1 MSHEGTTFRFG
12 SFSLNAATRQLLHDD
27 REVPLSPKAFQLLLL
42 LVTGRDRAMSK
53 QELHESLWPSTFVV
67 DTNLASLIAEIRRL
81 LDDDAARPRFVR
93 TIHRFGYRFVAPVAT
108 SGAGSSV
115 TSTAKH
121 WLIWDAG
128 QAPLAE
134 GPNIIGRGASASVW
148 LDAPGVSRHHARIH
162 VRGDEAFIEDLGS
175 KNGISVAGIPV
186 TTPRRLAD
194 GDQIRL
200 GSVVVT
206 FRMPSLSAVTETA
219 T

>member
-1 MSHEGTTFRFG
+1 METFRFG
-12 SFSLNAATRQLLHDD
+12 SFCLNAATRQLLRDG
-27 REVPLSPKAFQLLLL
+27 REVPLSPKAFQLLLR
-42 LVTGRDRAMSK
+42 LVTNRDRAMSK
-53 QELHESLWPSTFVV
+53 QELHETLWPSTFVV

-81 LDDDAARPRFVR
+81 LDDDAARPQFVR
-93 TIHRFGYRFVAPVAT
+93 TIHRFGYRFVGQVEA
-108 SGAGSSV
+108 SGAIPPSPAA
-115 TSTAKH
+115 TAKH

-134 GPNIIGRGASASVW
+134 GANTIGRGSNASVW
-148 LDAPGVSRHHARIH
+148 IDAPGVSRHHARIL
-162 VRGDEAFIEDLGS
+162 VSGDEAIIEDLGS
-175 KNGISVAGIPV
+175 KNGIYVAGSAV

-206 FRMPSLSAVTETA
+206 FRIPSLSAVTDTA